1 MYTPKDKFEAVRYG
15 QMYGANPNAT
25 KRDMRRN
32 GRQFRRYLRT
42 DVADRDRAAFEQAE
56 QQRRNDEMA
65 MTDAMLASKLYGSM
79 NRSMKVNTE
88 DAIARMNDS
97 RDSLDRR
104 TAELAEQ
111 DLTNRIANA
120 NRFSDAFRTARQAG
134 LDEFT
139 WKGKRYGTRLASEMP
154 GYTPPTNTNTDTKTK
169 TNTNT
174 SNDTVTN
181 TNTNTS
187 KGTVTSADTSNDT
200 VTNTNGTTTAQ
211 TGGGWRE
218 VTPAGPANGWTT
230 ATFQSHPNFRKIH
243 GSSMKNITING
254 KTYPVAVTTGAF
266 SIPDI
271 ANDHMYA
278 FNPETGMIRKISESW
293 LFGGARIPMPWE
305 DQQGPQFERGST
317 WIDPAKIF
325 GSPKVTT
332 PSSGDNRTI
341 GGGITYR
348 RFGGPLH
355 RINYFQ

>member
-1 MYTPKDKFEAVRYG
+1 MYTPKDKFEAVRYS
-15 QMYGANPNAT
+15 QMYGYDPNAT

-42 DVADRDRAAFEQAE
+42 DAADRDRAAYEAFE
-56 QQRRNDEMA
+56 QQRMA
-65 MTDAMLASKLYGSM
+65 DAMAFNEDALTSQLYGSM
-79 NRSMKVNTE
+79 DRSMKIDTSGALE
-88 DAIARMNDS
+88 RMNANFDMV
-97 RDSLDRR
+97 DQRR
-104 TAELAEQ
+104 AELAEQ

-120 NRFSDAFRTARQAG
+120 NRFSDAFRMARQAR

-154 GYTPPTNTNTDTKTK
+154 GYTPPTNTNTDTNTK

-174 SNDTVTN
+174 NNSNDTV

-187 KGTVTSADTSNDT
+187 KGTVTNTDTNNDT
-200 VTNTNGTTTAQ
+200 VTNTNSTTAQ

-230 ATFQSHPNFRKIH
+230 ATFRSHPNFRKIH

-293 LFGGARIPMPWE
+293 IFGGARIPMPWE

-332 PSSGDNRTI
+332 PSSGDNRAI
-341 GGGITYR
+341 GGGVTFR